1 MKNYIE
7 EQNENTKK
15 YYNIL
20 SKEFPAFL
28 NDYIYTLEMQK
39 LDGINQIHKIKVT
52 IEVDRVCGVV

>member
-1 MKNYIE
+1 MRNYIE

-28 NDYIYTLEMQK
+28 NDYIYTLEM
-39 LDGINQIHKIKVT
+39 
-52 IEVDRVCGVV
+52 